1 MRLLV
6 FKELK
11 TIKGIPYSRQHIH
24 RLIKDGRFPKP
35 LKPNGGPCGVNAW
48 DESTIDQYQE
58 DCKDRTIGATPH
70 DGLDLS
76 LSGPGNRINTTGS
89 SDRT

>member
-6 FKELK
+6 FRGLK

-35 LKPNGGPCGVNAW
+35 FKPNGGPCGVNAW
-48 DESTIDQYQE
+48 DESAIDQHQEHCKKRAMPGTPGE
-58 DCKDRTIGATPH
+58 DCLAP
-70 DGLDLS
+70 S
-76 LSGPGNRINTTGS
+76 ATGS
-89 SDRT
+89 ANHHPRGRQP

>member
-11 TIKGIPYSRQHIH
+11 TIKGIPYSRQHIY

-35 LKPNGGPCGVNAW
+35 FKPNGGLCGVNAW
-48 DESTIDQYQE
+48 DELAIDQYQE
-58 DCKDRTIGATPH
+58 DCKKRAPGAPDDQCFAPSAAGT
-70 DGLDLS
+70 
-76 LSGPGNRINTTGS
+76 GNHNQQSRQP
-89 SDRT
+89 

>member
-11 TIKGIPYSRQHIH
+11 TIKGIPYSRQHIY

-35 LKPNGGPCGVNAW
+35 FKPNGGPSGVNAW
-48 DESTIDQYQE
+48 DESCIDQYQE
-58 DCKDRTIGATPH
+58 DCKKRAMPGTPG
-70 DGLDLS
+70 DKCLLS
-76 LSGPGNRINTTGS
+76 SGTTTANHHQGS
-89 SDRT
+89 RQP